1 MELNKQGLRLEGD
14 FSHLEVLQDDMKVR
28 EEVEMM
34 KTDRLIKLKEAGQ
47 IEAITVNKELGYDIK
62 EVRNEE

>member
-34 KTDRLIKLKEAGQ
+34 KTDRLIKLKEAGSDR
-47 IEAITVNKELGYDIK
+47 GYH
-62 EVRNEE
+62 RQ